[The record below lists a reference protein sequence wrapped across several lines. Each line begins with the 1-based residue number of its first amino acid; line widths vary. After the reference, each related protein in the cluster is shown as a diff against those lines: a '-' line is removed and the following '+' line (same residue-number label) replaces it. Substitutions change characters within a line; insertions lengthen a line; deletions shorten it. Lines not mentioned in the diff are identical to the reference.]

1 MKKYISIF
9 LLLCSPIAV
18 FSQVETIKFGDFSM
32 EELKMTKYALD
43 SSAEAVVLWDNGVGE
58 IKYAQNRGF
67 YIEFERHTKIKI
79 LSTDGYSWADV
90 EVALYKDGS
99 SKEKITNIKAL
110 THTLDGDKV
119 VSTKMDKDAI
129 FDEAMNEYW
138 DNVKF
143 TLPNVKVGSVIE
155 YSYKISSDYIFNFPD
170 WTFQKNIPTVRS
182 QFVAKIPEYFKF
194 ERYMQGYHPVTS
206 FSEEAEME
214 TINLQ
219 IKNENNN
226 RLGQRATT
234 SSNTKISYKK
244 DLLTIISD
252 NIPAFRKEPYVAS
265 SSDFISKLNF
275 ELSTISMPNAAPQ
288 NFLGTWGTINKTM
301 LETNSYSTDLNSSG
315 FLKAEVASITADAV
329 SDEDKI
335 QRIFDFVRSKVKW
348 NSMNRKFLDSSFKNV
363 IDDGEGSSAEINLLL
378 INMLRKAGF
387 EADPVMISTRTNGAI
402 REYFP
407 VSNQFN
413 YVIAIV
419 ERGEVDLLLDA
430 TDRTLPMNLLPVRC
444 LNGNGWRVSDLR
456 AGWIALN
463 SNGQLGTSSFAEMR
477 INEEGDLI
485 GKVEVNYLDYSGSA
499 MRTKALGDEK
509 KFKQEIEETHGWEV
523 TALELKKAED
533 LEKPFG
539 ASFEIKSTSQME
551 TLGDLIY
558 INPFLV
564 DKFEENPFKL
574 EERQFP
580 VDFASNQTSNYV
592 FMFKIPEGFMVE
604 SMPQNIALGLP
615 NNDGLYTV
623 KSVVSNGEIMI
634 RSSFKVNKVVF
645 SGDEYPLL
653 KEFYGKVV
661 DKQAEQIVLKRVQ

>member
-119 VSTKMDKDAI
+119 VSTKMEKDAI

-138 DNVKF
+138 DNAKF

-301 LETNSYSTDLNSSG
+301 LETNSYSTDLNGSG
-315 FLKAEVASITADAV
+315 FLKAEVASLTADAV

-413 YVIAIV
+413 YVIAVV

-592 FMFKIPEGFMVE
+592 FMLKIPEGFMVE

>member
-1 MKKYISIF
+1 
-9 LLLCSPIAV
+9 
-18 FSQVETIKFGDFSM
+18 
-32 EELKMTKYALD
+32 
-43 SSAEAVVLWDNGVGE
+43 
-58 IKYAQNRGF
+58 
-67 YIEFERHTKIKI
+67 
-79 LSTDGYSWADV
+79 
-90 EVALYKDGS
+90 
-99 SKEKITNIKAL
+99 
-110 THTLDGDKV
+110 
-119 VSTKMDKDAI
+119 
-129 FDEAMNEYW
+129 
-138 DNVKF
+138 
-143 TLPNVKVGSVIE
+143 
-155 YSYKISSDYIFNFPD
+155 
-170 WTFQKNIPTVRS
+170 
-182 QFVAKIPEYFKF
+182 
-194 ERYMQGYHPVTS
+194 MQGYHPVTS